1 MSAEGNGSA
10 SEERLQ
16 SIIEN
21 LSEGL
26 VVSDLSGNLLH
37 WNPAALRLHGFET
50 SEEWCRALPEF
61 IDIFELATLDGEIVP
76 YAEWPMPRIFRGE
89 VLRNYELR
97 IKRIGADW
105 VRYFSYGGGIVP
117 QVDGSRVCILTIIDI
132 TDRTLATKELQKLN
146 AELER
151 RVEQRTSQL
160 EAANRDLEAF
170 SYSVSH
176 DLRAPLRAVNGFSRI
191 LLDECG
197 PDLPPE
203 GRRKLEVILRS
214 GERMGKLI
222 EDLLAFSKLGRAPV
236 KARPV
241 NMGVLVKR
249 VLDDLN
255 EARQGPPADVRLG
268 PLPQALGDGAL
279 LEQVW
284 VNLLGNALKYTRGKD
299 PAVIEIDFEESP
311 EGGAYRV
318 RDNGAGFDMKLV
330 HKLFGVFQRLH
341 RAEEFEGTGVG
352 LAIVQRIVERHGGRI
367 WARAEV
373 GKGATFYFTLGRA
386 MA

>member
-1 MSAEGNGSA
+1 MTVEGTDAG

-26 VVSDLSGNLLH
+26 VVSDLTGKLLH
-37 WNPAALRLHGFET
+37 WNPAALNMHGFAT
-50 SEEWCRALPEF
+50 SEEWCRRLPDF
-61 IDIFELATLDGEIVP
+61 IDIFELATLDGEVIP
-76 YAEWPMPRIFRGE
+76 FSEWPMPRIFRGE
-89 VLRNYELR
+89 QLRNYELR
-97 IKRIGADW
+97 IRRIDTDW

-117 QVDGSRVCILTIIDI
+117 QVDGSRVCILTIIDV
-132 TDRTLATKELQKLN
+132 TERTLATKELRKLN

-151 RVEQRTSQL
+151 RVEQRTAQL

-191 LLDECG
+191 VLDECG
-197 PDLPPE
+197 PELPAE

-214 GERMGKLI
+214 GERMGRLI
-222 EDLLAFSKLGRAPV
+222 EDLLAFAKLGRAPI

-241 NMGVLVKR
+241 KMDALVR
-249 VLDDLN
+249 SALEELN
-255 EARQGPPADVRLG
+255 EGRQGPPADVRVG
-268 PLPQALGDGAL
+268 ELPPAQGDAAL
-279 LEQVW
+279 LKQVW
-284 VNLLGNALKYTRGKD
+284 INLIANALKYTRGRD
-299 PAVIEIDFEESP
+299 PAVIEIDFEAAPGE
-311 EGGAYRV
+311 GAYRI
-318 RDNGAGFDMKLV
+318 RDNGAGFDMRFA

-352 LAIVQRIVERHGGRI
+352 LAMVQRIIERHGGRI
-367 WARAEV
+367 WARAEID
-373 GKGATFYFTLGRA
+373 KGATFSFTLGNQST
-386 MA
+386 